1 MENHDIPHSAPHSP
15 GVPDVRELL
24 ELAGLHAEELPEGSL
39 EGEQGYAEVLYLLTR
54 MRFSS
59 EEALLFWDEI
69 LRHHQGLNLILGR
82 DVGIRV
88 AVCDY
93 FTNLHPKM
101 RDPVIVEVQV
111 LLQKEQGALVDELT
125 GLYNRRYFNDA
136 IGREVERF
144 KRSGQRFSLLMLDVD
159 HFKRFNDT
167 HGHLAGDDALRTVG
181 QALQN
186 TARSFDHVVRYGGEE
201 FALIL
206 PHTDAVQAI
215 AAAERMRS
223 AIAATPV
230 RVNGQPVPITVS
242 VGAATFPEDA
252 INARDLVS
260 RADEALYEA
269 KRTRNAACSF
279 SERNRRFP
287 RAPINLVVLFTSQ
300 GGQPASEPV
309 RVTAMNVS
317 FGGMLC
323 LSPTPILPGT
333 KVEVALDV
341 EAPSQRG
348 LRVSARVV
356 RLERESDESGF
367 SVALAFSLGTQ
378 EERRDLVRL
387 VELNESRPL

>member
-1 MENHDIPHSAPHSP
+1 MDATRVDTIPEIR
-15 GVPDVRELL
+15 DLL
-24 ELAGLHAEELPEGSL
+24 ERAGLKDEDLPQGFL
-39 EGEQGYAEVLYLLTR
+39 EGGQGYAEALYLLTR
-54 MRFSS
+54 MRFSA
-59 EEALLFWDEI
+59 EDALLFWGEI
-69 LRHHQGLNLILGR
+69 LRHHQGLNLALGR

-93 FTNLHPKM
+93 FMNLHPKM

-111 LLQKEQGALVDELT
+111 LLQKEKSALLDELT

-144 KRSGQRFSLLMLDVD
+144 KRFGQRFSLVMLDVD

-167 HGHLAGDDALRTVG
+167 YGHTAGDDALRTVSSV
-181 QALQN
+181 LQN

-206 PHTDAVQAI
+206 PHTDADQAV
-215 AAAERMRS
+215 AAAERMRC
-223 AIAATPV
+223 AIAANPV
-230 RVNGQPVPITVS
+230 KVGNQDVPITVS
-242 VGAATFPEDA
+242 LGAATFPEDA
-252 INARDLVS
+252 INARDLVC

-269 KRTRNAACSF
+269 KRTRNTACSF

-300 GGQPASEPV
+300 NGEPV
-309 RVTAMNVS
+309 SQPIRVTAMNVS

-323 LSPTPILPGT
+323 LSPAPILPGT
-333 KVEVALDV
+333 KVEVALDA
-341 EAPSQRG
+341 EAPNQRG

-356 RLERESDESGF
+356 RLERESEDGGF
-367 SVALAFSLGTQ
+367 GIALAFNLGTQ

-387 VELNESRPL
+387 VELNENRAI

>member
-1 MENHDIPHSAPHSP
+1 MTYTSMAGD
-15 GVPDVRELL
+15 VPEIRELL
-24 ELAGLHAEELPEGSL
+24 LRAGLQAEELPAGFMEG
-39 EGEQGYAEVLYLLTR
+39 GQGYADALYLLTR
-54 MRFSS
+54 MRFSV
-59 EEALLFWDEI
+59 EDALRFWDEI
-69 LRHHQGLNLILGR
+69 LRHHQGLNLALGR

-93 FTNLHPKM
+93 FMNLHPKM

-111 LLQKEQGALVDELT
+111 LLQKEKSALLDELT

-144 KRSGQRFSLLMLDVD
+144 KRFGQRFSLMMLDVD

-167 HGHLAGDDALRTVG
+167 YGHLAGDDALKTV
-181 QALQN
+181 ATVLQN

-206 PHTDAVQAI
+206 PHTDAEQAV
-215 AAAERMRS
+215 AAAERMRYAVAKS
-223 AIAATPV
+223 PV
-230 RVNGQPVPITVS
+230 RVNGQEVS
-242 VGAATFPEDA
+242 VTASLGVATFPEDA

-260 RADEALYEA
+260 RSDEALYEA
-269 KRTRNAACSF
+269 KRTRNTACSF

-300 GGQPASEPV
+300 NGQPASDPV

-323 LSPTPILPGT
+323 LSPSPILPGT

-341 EAPSQRG
+341 EAPGQRG

-356 RLERESDESGF
+356 RLERDTEEGGF
-367 SVALAFSLGTQ
+367 GVALAFSLGTQ

-387 VELNESRPL
+387 VELNENRSI